1 MYLKLFN
8 DFYPP
13 FRRSWSLAL
22 MMIRG
27 SECQSGD
34 YPGWNKRFYKWKLS
48 SFSTN
53 LFYWFPLAFC
63 QLIIPRRIRI
73 VTLLPPQ
80 QHNVTITVCVSAMC
94 NPYTTKLGRIS
105 VTFTRVQHVRYSGVV
120 HSRFRYRKGN
130 KYQPIFQEYTDLW
143 LSKSYI
149 EVKYTLN
156 NSFMGFFGL
165 ILFNYSFM
173 YVNIYS
179 KALSSVLFCF
189 FFGDIVCYSKFV
201 PTLHTHLR

>member
-48 SFSTN
+48 NFSTN

-80 QHNVTITVCVSAMC
+80 QHNVTITVFVSAMC

-105 VTFTRVQHVRYSGVV
+105 VTLTHVCNMYATRALFTLDSGIE
-120 HSRFRYRKGN
+120 KGLN
-130 KYQPIFQEYTDLW
+130 ISQF
-143 LSKSYI
+143 SKSI
-149 EVKYTLN
+149 PICGWVKV
-156 NSFMGFFGL
+156 
-165 ILFNYSFM
+165 I
-173 YVNIYS
+173 
-179 KALSSVLFCF
+179 
-189 FFGDIVCYSKFV
+189 
-201 PTLHTHLR
+201 